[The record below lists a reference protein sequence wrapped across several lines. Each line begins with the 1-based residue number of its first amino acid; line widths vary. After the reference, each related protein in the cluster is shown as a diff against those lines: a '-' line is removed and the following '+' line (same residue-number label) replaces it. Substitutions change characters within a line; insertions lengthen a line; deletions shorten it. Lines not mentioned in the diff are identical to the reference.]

1 MPLNVAL
8 CERVGNNFDNYLAT
22 GYNLNLADNLIDAAD
37 VAVERFFFQ
46 GSLFAGGQLD
56 HNENILGGHRGFS
69 LWVVQYGES
78 ESV

>member
-8 CERVGNNFDNYLAT
+8 CERAGNNFDNYLVAD
-22 GYNLNLADNLIDAAD
+22 YNLNLADNLIEAAD
-37 VAVERFFFQ
+37 VAVGHFFFQ
-46 GSLFAGGQLD
+46 GSLFVGGQLG
-56 HNENILGGHRGFS
+56 HNENILGGHRGVS